1 MATEVYM
8 DIGAVE
14 NLAKVFKTFHDVL
27 AAVEKVL
34 TALSNALRVTAL
46 FSFGGTAA
54 AAAYIDKIKPNVKRM
69 ADKMTE
75 LSGDIQSAIRAYRDG
90 DYSGSRRFC

>member
-14 NLAKVFKTFHDVL
+14 NLSKVFKTFHDVL

-34 TALSNALRVTAL
+34 TALSISLKISAL
-46 FSFGGTAA
+46 FTFGGTAA
-54 AAAYIDKIKPNVKRM
+54 AAAYVDKIKPNVKRM

-75 LSGDIQSAIRAYRDG
+75 LSKDISDAIKAYRDG
-90 DYSGSRRFC
+90 DYTGSRRFC